1 MAKQM
6 VIAGLK
12 WPPEVEA
19 QVIMAKAMP
28 RANAAP
34 GFEGGEKEL
43 VLLFSVGYG
52 FFWIFFF
59 FLDFLWDGRIQLT
72 YLENTSKSCI
82 FLINSKD
89 RRSRNSRKDIKKDS
103 SCFSHASRERED
115 HGQHPFSL
123 HEYLSSSSSF
133 QIGSSD
139 ILSQPSRSGMFK
151 VEFPLRDGLGS
162 NDVTGKV
169 LLNSFCSAQFQVIGM
184 QLLRWSD

>member
-12 WPPEVEA
+12 WPPDVEA

-52 FFWIFFF
+52 FFWIFFPF
-59 FLDFLWDGRIQLT
+59 WFLWDGRIQLT
-72 YLENTSKSCI
+72 YLENTSKRCI

-89 RRSRNSRKDIKKDS
+89 CRSRNSCKNVEKHS

-115 HGQHPFSL
+115 QGQHPFSL
-123 HEYLSSSSSF
+123 HEYLSSSSSSSF
-133 QIGSSD
+133 RIGSSD

-162 NDVTGKV
+162 NDVTSKV

-184 QLLRWSD
+184 